1 MLFNPARTLKL
12 SSSFKFPARFLSS
25 IIKTDEP
32 PKEPLK
38 IKRVI
43 LKNYPTVKTD
53 KPQIVQIDAE
63 TKDAKMLTKVRHKT
77 IKEYRNLTLEKIAA
91 VYLPSD
97 YPESV
102 TKEYLPFT
110 LYSNLSSITN
120 TAMSFLST
128 QALFVAL
135 GG

>member
-1 MLFNPARTLKL
+1 MLFNSARILKL
-12 SSSFKFPARFLSS
+12 SSSLKFPARLLSFS
-25 IIKTDEP
+25 VKTDEAS
-32 PKEPLK
+32 K

-53 KPQIVQIDAE
+53 KPQIVQIDAV
-63 TKDAKMLTKVRHKT
+63 TKDAKMLTQVRHKT
-77 IKEYRNLTLEKIAA
+77 IKEYRNLTFEKMAA
-91 VYLPSD
+91 TFLPAD

-110 LYSNLSSITN
+110 IYSNISSITI

-128 QALFVAL
+128 
-135 GG
+135 

>member
-1 MLFNPARTLKL
+1 
-12 SSSFKFPARFLSS
+12 
-25 IIKTDEP
+25 
-32 PKEPLK
+32 
-38 IKRVI
+38 
-43 LKNYPTVKTD
+43 
-53 KPQIVQIDAE
+53 
-63 TKDAKMLTKVRHKT
+63 MLTQVRHKT
-77 IKEYRNLTLEKIAA
+77 LKEYRNLSFEKMAA
-91 VYLPSD
+91 TFLPAD

-110 LYSNLSSITN
+110 IYSNISSITI